1 MKTQT
6 IYENGTAEILY
17 HVDADYSSERDF
29 LYQLNFWILGV
40 IVKLLPCVLLTV
52 IICWLIKAL
61 YR

>member
-1 MKTQT
+1 M
-6 IYENGTAEILY
+6 EILY
-17 HVDADYSSERDF
+17 YVDANYSASKGF

-40 IVKLLPCVLLTV
+40 VVKLLPCVLLTV